1 MEKLTPK
8 SNQKPTEMLQD
19 LDLAHHIH
27 PFTDQKDLKSKK
39 PLIIVRGEGVYIF
52 DSDGRKYLDGMAGLW
67 LSLIHISEPT
77 RPY

>member
-39 PLIIVRGEGVYIF
+39 PLIIIVLRI
-52 DSDGRKYLDGMAGLW
+52 R
-67 LSLIHISEPT
+67 ISE
-77 RPY
+77 